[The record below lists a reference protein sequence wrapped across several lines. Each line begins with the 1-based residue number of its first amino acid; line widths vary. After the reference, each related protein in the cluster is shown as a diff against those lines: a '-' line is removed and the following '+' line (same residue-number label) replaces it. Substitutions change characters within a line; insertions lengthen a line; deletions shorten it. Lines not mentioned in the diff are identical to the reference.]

1 MEKDT
6 DKNILS
12 EATEGEYKYG
22 FVTDIDTHVI
32 PKGLDEGVIRYIS
45 SIKGEPEWL
54 LRFRLKA
61 YEHWKSLKVP
71 EWAHLNIPPIDFNDI
86 SYYAAPKQ
94 KEGPKSMDE
103 VDPELRKTFD
113 KLGISLEEQMRLTL
127 SKNTLARLSRIP
139 TISMQPSTRPYF
151 PTARLSTFPR
161 GCAARW
167 NCQPTSVSMPPTP
180 DNSSARS

>member
-12 EATEGEYKYG
+12 EATGGEYKYG

-45 SIKGEPEWL
+45 SIKAEPEWL

-94 KEGPKSMDE
+94 IEGPKSMDE
-103 VDPELRKTFD
+103 VDSEL
-113 KLGISLEEQMRLTL
+113 
-127 SKNTLARLSRIP
+127 
-139 TISMQPSTRPYF
+139 
-151 PTARLSTFPR
+151 
-161 GCAARW
+161 
-167 NCQPTSVSMPPTP
+167 
-180 DNSSARS
+180 